1 MAKKILSFLL
11 LLVIG
16 SATVHAQDV
25 LPFPVTPSASYAGRT
40 LQESKH
46 KWREKKSRLPKDAP
60 NILIIMID
68 DVGFG
73 QPSTFGGGISTP
85 TMTRLAKSGIAYNAF
100 HTTSICSPTR
110 ASLLTGRNHHR
121 VGNGVIAEFAADF
134 DGYIGTIPKSSAT
147 LGEVLSHYGYN
158 TSAFGKWH
166 NTPATETTAI
176 GPFDRWP
183 TGHGFD
189 YFYGFIAG
197 ETSQYEPRLFENTN
211 PIEPPHHDKKYHL
224 TSDMA
229 DKAVTWLKKQS
240 TYAPDSPFFMYW
252 APGATHGPHHVQA
265 EWADKYKGKFD
276 KGWQAYRNFI
286 VANQKKMGWIPKDLV
301 DVPRPETMDD
311 WDKLSD
317 REKKF
322 QARLMEV
329 YAGFLEHA
337 DTEAGRVVDELERQ
351 GELDNTLIFYVLAD
365 NGASAEGLQGTISEL
380 LSLNGLPNAVTIED
394 QMNILDNEYGGLA
407 SLGGPKLD
415 SMYNA
420 AWAWAGN
427 APFQYTKLAASH
439 FGGTR
444 TPLVVSWPKNIKP
457 DTVARSQFHHV
468 NDIVPTIYDILEIAQ
483 PQVVDG
489 HHQDPID
496 GISMTYTFEKPTAPT
511 NKKVQYFE
519 NFGSRGVYFDGWYA
533 CTFGPRT
540 PWLASLKGI
549 DKWNPDN
556 DVWELYNL
564 NEDFNQSNDLAKE
577 NPKMVAK
584 MKEVFAVE
592 AAQNKVFPVGGG
604 LYTQLHPEELVS
616 TGITKWKFYEGMTR
630 TPEFTSPRLGALN
643 NDVKVDIEIQ
653 EGADGVIYALGG
665 MSGGVT
671 LFIERGKLVY
681 EYNSLSVKRKQIR
694 TAKPLAVGK
703 HEILIQSRFTTKKRG
718 GPIDVTLSVDGR
730 PAAKGTVEL
739 SIPLAFTAS
748 ETFDIGTDLGSPVSA
763 SYYDKAPNALKKAKI
778 GEVFVE
784 YR

>member
-1 MAKKILSFLL
+1 MNEKTLLFLL
-11 LLVIG
+11 LLIIG
-16 SATVHAQDV
+16 NASVHAQDV
-25 LPFPVTPSASYAGRT
+25 LPFSETPSASYAGRT
-40 LQESKH
+40 LQESMH
-46 KWREKKSRLPKDAP
+46 QWREKKSRLPDDAP

-73 QPSTFGGGISTP
+73 QPSTFGGGIATP
-85 TMTRLAKSGIAYNAF
+85 TLTQLAESGIAYNAF

-134 DGYIGTIPKSSAT
+134 DGYIGVIPKSSAT
-147 LGEVLSHYGYN
+147 LAEVLGHYGYN

-197 ETSQYEPRLFENTN
+197 ETSQYEPRLYENTN
-211 PIEPPHHDKKYHL
+211 PVEPPHDEKYHL

-229 DKAVTWLKKQS
+229 DKAVNWLRKQS
-240 TYAPDSPFFMYW
+240 TYAPNSPFFMYW
-252 APGATHGPHHVQA
+252 TPGATHGPHHIHA

-276 KGWQAYRNFI
+276 KGWQAYRDLI
-286 VANQKKMGWIPKDLV
+286 VANQKKMGWVPKDLV
-301 DVPRPETMDD
+301 DVPKPKTMDD
-311 WDKLSD
+311 WDKLSA
-317 REKKF
+317 REKRF
-322 QARLMEV
+322 QTRLMEV

-337 DTEAGRVVDELERQ
+337 DTQAGKVIDELERQ
-351 GELDNTLIFYVLAD
+351 GKLDNTLVFYVLSD

-394 QMNILDNEYGGLA
+394 QMNILDDTYGGLEA
-407 SLGGPKLD
+407 LGGPKLD
-415 SMYNA
+415 NMYNA

-444 TPLVVSWPKNIKP
+444 TPLVISWPKGIKP
-457 DTVARSQFHHV
+457 DTIARSQFHHV
-468 NDIVPTIYDILEIAQ
+468 NDILPTVYDILDIIP

-496 GISMTYTFEKPTAPT
+496 GISMTYTFEEPLASTK
-511 NKKVQYFE
+511 KKVQYFE
-519 NFGSRGVYFDGWYA
+519 NFGSRGVFFDGWYA

-540 PWLASLKGI
+540 PWLASLAGI

-564 NEDFNQSNDLAKE
+564 KEDFNQSNDLAKK
-577 NPKMVAK
+577 NPEMVMR
-584 MKEVFAVE
+584 MKEIFTVE
-592 AAQNKVFPVGGG
+592 AARNNVFPIGGG

-630 TPEFTSPRLGALN
+630 TPEFAAPRLGAKN
-643 NDVKVDIEIQ
+643 NDVKVTIEIQ
-653 EGADGVIYALGG
+653 EGANGVIYALGG
-665 MSGGVT
+665 MSGGIT
-671 LFIERGKLVY
+671 LFIDGGDLVY

-694 TAKPLAVGK
+694 TKEPLAVGVR
-703 HEILIQSRFTTKKRG
+703 EIMVQSRFLTQKRG
-718 GPIDVTLSVDGR
+718 GPIEVTLNVDGSEV
-730 PAAKGTVEL
+730 AKGTVEL
-739 SIPLAFTAS
+739 SVPLAFTAS
-748 ETFDIGTDLGSPVSA
+748 ETFDIGTDLGSPVSL
-763 SYYDKAPNALKKAKI
+763 SYYDKAPNALVKAKI
-778 GEVFVE
+778 NEVFVE